1 MMMYPLRNAIA
12 ELAGAVSGAVTLTG
26 PVLSLIF
33 FVFNALAL
41 YTLAER
47 RGIRHSWL
55 AWVPVVNIWVLG
67 SLSDQYRYVTRG
79 EIRSRRKVLLT
90 LRILSS
96 VLSAVLVCIAAVV
109 SVGLIGVIL
118 GELERFHFAEWVMGP
133 SIGMLGLGLPLL
145 GIAIAYAIFH
155 YMALYDLFLSC
166 DPQNAVLFLV
176 LSIFVGVTRPFFLF
190 ACRNKDYGM
199 PARRDAFRPGDG
211 PME

>member
-1 MMMYPLRNAIA
+1 MYMYPLRNALT
-12 ELAGAVSGAVTLTG
+12 EVVGAVSLTG

-55 AWVPVVNIWVLG
+55 AWIPVANIWVLG

-79 EIRSRRKVLLT
+79 EVRSKRKVLLT

-96 VLSAVLVCIAAVV
+96 VLSVVLAVIVAVM

-118 GELERFHFAEWVMGP
+118 GELERFRFAEWIMGP
-133 SIGMLGLGLPLL
+133 SIGLLGLGLPLL
-145 GIAIAYAIFH
+145 GIAIAYAILR

-176 LSIFVGVTRPFFLF
+176 LSIFVGVTKPFFLF